1 MALWHPEKLYK
12 KFQRSIFNSS
22 RENRVFYCRI
32 NRYWY
37 MKYIVKFN
45 DLTIICRQNL
55 KLTKRKRNMMSL
67 MSTTTPTLMIT
78 MILILM
84 TIILMTFIWRT
95 LMTGKILNEIS
106 CSQSYSTHFMAVRS
120 HVNIMWWF
128 SPSTRVG
135 YAAPDRMLRYAA

>member
-22 RENRVFYCRI
+22 RENQIFYCRI
-32 NRYWY
+32 NKY
-37 MKYIVKFN
+37 MKYIVSFK

-78 MILILM
+78 MMLILM
-84 TIILMTFIWRT
+84 TTILMTFIWRT
-95 LMTGKILNEIS
+95 LMTGKILYRYIYEIS
-106 CSQSYSTHFMAVRS
+106 CSQSYCTHFEVMS
-120 HVNIMWWF
+120 YE
-128 SPSTRVG
+128 S
-135 YAAPDRMLRYAA
+135 YLRGRLITQGIDAG